1 MCNVSVLCYR
11 YRDFGARYFLQEMNL
26 NSSRIQLVQVSRM
39 RELFV
44 NGFAISFFPG
54 ISK

>member
-11 YRDFGARYFLQEMNL
+11 YRDFGAKYFLQETNL
-26 NSSRIQLVQVSRM
+26 NSSRIRLVHVSRM

-54 ISK
+54 INK